1 MFRRQAK
8 ATFNSRRWFSHRPR
22 PSNLIYTLTG
32 GAAIATSVAVVAAA
46 TDAGQKFIK
55 GSSIHND
62 APAPG
67 IATAT
72 SRKADA
78 GTTRVGGT
86 NDNADEELRL
96 LVWGSNR

>member
-1 MFRRQAK
+1 
-8 ATFNSRRWFSHRPR
+8 
-22 PSNLIYTLTG
+22 
-32 GAAIATSVAVVAAA
+32 VVVAAA
-46 TDAGQKFIK
+46 TDAGQKFIE

-62 APAPG
+62 APAPS

-72 SRKADA
+72 SGKVDA

-86 NDNADEELRL
+86 NDSTDEELKL